1 MQGDVIRDILHKEGR
16 LPVSI
21 GDTDDLFEA
30 GLDSIAMVNVMMAI
44 EERLG
49 LEFPD
54 DRLNR
59 HTFSSI
65 VAIKRAVEDIQGAR
79 VV

>member
-1 MQGDVIRDILHKEGR
+1 MHVDVIRDIIHKEGR
-16 LPVSI
+16 LPLSI
-21 GDTDDLFEA
+21 GDTDDLFAA

-59 HTFSSI
+59 HSFSSI
-65 VAIKRAVEDIQGAR
+65 AAIKRVVEDIQGAR